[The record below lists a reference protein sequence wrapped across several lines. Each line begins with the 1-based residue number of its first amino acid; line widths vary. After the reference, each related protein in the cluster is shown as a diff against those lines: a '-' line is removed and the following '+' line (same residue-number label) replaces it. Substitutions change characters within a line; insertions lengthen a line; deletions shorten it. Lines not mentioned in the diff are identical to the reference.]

1 MFMNSNNWA
10 GTIVIAFQSI
20 WDKFVSF
27 VPELLSALI
36 ILIIGL
42 MIAASL
48 GRLVAKLIKALKLDD
63 LINKSGLL
71 DKMEAGGLGFSLS
84 GLIGWLVKWF
94 FIVVILIAVADILA
108 WDQITDFLSAVALYI
123 PNVFIA
129 VIILTVGLIVGQF
142 IHNIVEQG
150 IKVSRVP
157 TSSAKALAAISKWAI
172 IIFAIM
178 AALIQLGVAVRL
190 IEILFTGL
198 VAMLALAGGLAFGLG
213 GKDKASKWLEA
224 IEREVSPR
232 N

>member
-1 MFMNSNNWA
+1 MFINSTNWA
-10 GTIVIAFQSI
+10 GTIVLSFQSI

-36 ILIIGL
+36 VLIIGL
-42 MIAASL
+42 LIAASL
-48 GRLVAKLIKALKLDD
+48 GKLVAKLIKTLKLDD
-63 LINKSGLL
+63 LIDKSGILE
-71 DKMEAGGLGFSLS
+71 KMEAGGLGFSLS

-94 FIVVILIAVADILA
+94 FIVVILIAVADILS
-108 WDQITDFLSAVALYI
+108 WDQVTDFLSAVALYI
-123 PNVFIA
+123 PNVLIA

-150 IKVSRVP
+150 IKVSHAP
-157 TSSAKALAAISKWAI
+157 MASAKALAAISKWAI
-172 IIFAIM
+172 IIFTIM

-213 GKDKASKWLEA
+213 GKDKAAKWLEA
-224 IEREVSPR
+224 IEREVSHR
-232 N
+232 S